1 MNKESLN
8 KGKLGMFVV
17 VGILLFI
24 VTIYVIGINRN
35 LFGSNFILNSQFKN
49 VSGLKVGSNVR
60 LSGINIGTVSKIEF
74 ITDSL
79 VLVRLLIKD
88 EVQQYIKIDAL
99 ASIGSDGLVGDK
111 VLIIE
116 PGSYSKSVVKDDGII
131 ASNSTIE
138 IDDVLKSVKKS
149 AENAEIITNQLA
161 DFSFKMN
168 DKNGFLSK
176 FMTDKQMA
184 IRIENT
190 IENLEIGTKEIAK
203 FSPKINDPNGLIN
216 KLFVDK
222 NFSIKVDNLATNL
235 QKSSADLALFTS
247 KINTENSTLT
257 KLISDPSFA
266 KSISTTFKNL
276 EISTN
281 DFVKFTSKINNDSNV
296 LSKLI
301 NNKRLGN
308 SVDSTITK
316 IGVGADG
323 IIEIENAAK
332 SNFLLRGY
340 FNKKKRNEEKQKK
353 K

>member
-24 VTIYVIGINRN
+24 VAVYVIGINRN

-74 ITDSL
+74 ISDSL
-79 VLVRLLIKD
+79 VLVKLLIKE
-88 EVQQYIKIDAL
+88 EVQQFIKIDAL

-116 PGSYSKSVVKDDGII
+116 PGTYSKSIVKDNGII
-131 ASNSTIE
+131 ASSRTIE
-138 IDDVLKSVKKS
+138 IDAILQSVKKS
-149 AENAEIITNQLA
+149 AENAAIITNQLA

-176 FMTDKQMA
+176 VLTNKKFANNM
-184 IRIENT
+184 ENT
-190 IENLEIGTKEIAK
+190 IQNLEISTNEIAK
-203 FSPKINDPNGLIN
+203 FSPKLNDPNGLIN

-222 NFSIKVDNLATNL
+222 NFTIKIDNTITNL
-235 QKSSADLALFTS
+235 QKSASDLAIFTS
-247 KINTENSTLT
+247 KINTKNSTLT
-257 KLISDPSFA
+257 KFMTDANFA
-266 KSISTTFKNL
+266 KSISNTFTNL
-276 EISTN
+276 EKSTT
-281 DFVKFTSKINNDSNV
+281 DFVKFTSKINNNSNV

-301 NNKRLGN
+301 DNERLGN
-308 SVDSTITK
+308 SVDSTLTK
-316 IGVGADG
+316 IEVGASG

-340 FNKKKRNEEKQKK
+340 FNRKKRNEEKK
-353 K
+353 

>member
-1 MNKESLN
+1 MNKEDLN

-35 LFGSNFILNSQFKN
+35 LFGSNFVLNSQFKN

-60 LSGINIGTVSKIEF
+60 LSGITIGSVSKIEF

-79 VLVRLLIKD
+79 VLVKLLIKD
-88 EVQQYIKIDAL
+88 KLQQFIKVDAV

-116 PGSYSKSVVKDDGII
+116 PGSNSKSIVTDNGMI

-138 IDDVLKSVKKS
+138 IEDVMKSVKKS
-149 AENAEIITNQLA
+149 AENAEIITHQLA
-161 DFSFKMN
+161 RFSLSMN
-168 DKNGFLSK
+168 DSNGLLSK
-176 FMTDKQMA
+176 LMIDKKFA
-184 IRIENT
+184 NSIDKTFKNIEIST
-190 IENLEIGTKEIAK
+190 AEIVK
-203 FSPKINDPNGLIN
+203 FSPKLNDPNGIIN
-216 KLFVDK
+216 RLLVDK
-222 NFSIKVDNLATNL
+222 NFAINMDNTLSNL

-247 KINTENSTLT
+247 KIN
-257 KLISDPSFA
+257 
-266 KSISTTFKNL
+266 
-276 EISTN
+276 
-281 DFVKFTSKINNDSNV
+281 NDSNV

-301 NNKRLGN
+301 DNQRLGN

-316 IGVGADG
+316 I
-323 IIEIENAAK
+323 EIAVK

-340 FNKKKRNEEKQKK
+340 FNRKKRNEEKKK
-353 K
+353 

>member
-8 KGKLGMFVV
+8 RGKLGMFVV

-24 VTIYVIGINRN
+24 VIIYVIGINRN

-116 PGSYSKSVVKDDGII
+116 PGSSSKSVVKDNGII

-138 IDDVLKSVKKS
+138 IEDVMKSIKKS
-149 AENAEIITNQLA
+149 AENAEIITKELA

-176 FMTDKQMA
+176 VMTDKKFALSM
-184 IRIENT
+184 EKT
-190 IENLEIGTKEIAK
+190 IGNLEISTNEIAK
-203 FSPKINDPNGLIN
+203 FSPKINDPNGVIN

-222 NFSIKVDNLATNL
+222 NFSNKIDKTITNL
-235 QKSSADLALFTS
+235 QKSSDDLAIFTS

-257 KLISDPSFA
+257 KLITDPNFA
-266 KSISTTFKNL
+266 KSISNTFRNL

-301 NNKRLGN
+301 DNKRLGN

-316 IGVGADG
+316 IGVGAEG

-340 FNKKKRNEEKQKK
+340 FNRKKRNEEKNKK
-353 K
+353 